1 MNFFQVKVG
10 DEIDVVKMVSP
21 KNEDHLYVS
30 RVEVINLAVKDE
42 SIIVTARRFKNL
54 LIENY
59 EADPYK
65 GSSQSET

>member
-1 MNFFQVKVG
+1 
-10 DEIDVVKMVSP
+10 MVSP

-30 RVEVINLAVKDE
+30 RVEVLNLAVKDE
-42 SIIVTARRFKNL
+42 TIVITARRFKNL

-59 EADPYK
+59 ETDPYK